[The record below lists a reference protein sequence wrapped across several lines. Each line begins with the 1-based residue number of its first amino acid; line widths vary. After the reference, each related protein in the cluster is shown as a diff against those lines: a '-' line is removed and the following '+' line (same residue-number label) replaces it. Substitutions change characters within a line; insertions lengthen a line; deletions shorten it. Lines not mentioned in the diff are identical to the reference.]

1 MVRYLISLLL
11 AFFIAGCQN
20 PITLIDKYES
30 VNKEIYINTAEKKT
44 NFDGTIEGDHGEVLL
59 KLLKDWVDI
68 DIKTNGFDGLLTID
82 LISIYTTEL
91 LLDDGIRVEM
101 ELDIDFVITKK
112 TIVKKT
118 LIKFKGKEFGEI
130 KGDFSLNDKEIQI
143 NNIAKKIIERLSNKL
158 YQEIN

>member
-30 VNKEIYINTAEKKT
+30 VNKEIYINTTEKKT